1 MSIKYQAVVL
11 RYCRIFKVTNDI
23 AVDLATF
30 RSYIQL
36 IRLPSSV
43 LVEGRVTK
51 DLNIFCETERAV
63 PCVLPLCVPKF
74 EASKAFCHTFTRLGN
89 TW

>member
-11 RYCRIFKVTNDI
+11 RYCRISKVTNDI

-51 DLNIFCETERAV
+51 DLNIFCETEGGSGAMRVAALR
-63 PCVLPLCVPKF
+63 PQIRSEQSLLPHIL
-74 EASKAFCHTFTRLGN
+74 STQ
-89 TW
+89 